1 MTDLLDRPAD
11 LDDAF
16 ERPVVT
22 RLPPRPPVDPVAPLS
37 AATRYPLGPVPD
49 VQDDVRASRGARTG
63 RPARPPRPR
72 WVWYRSRVTAG
83 LLGVFL
89 GGLGLHRM
97 YLGYWRRGLTM
108 LAIFVIGGFFTFGL
122 AALVMAVCGFFE
134 GLLYLTV
141 SRGRY
146 SRDAQGRPLRHSGQI
161 TLAPVSTEDRT

>member
-1 MTDLLDRPAD
+1 MTDLLDRPAH

-49 VQDDVRASRGARTG
+49 VQDDVRASRST
-63 RPARPPRPR
+63 RPARPKRPR

-97 YLGYWRRGLTM
+97 YLGYWRRGLAM

-122 AALVMAVCGFFE
+122 AALVMAVLGFFE
-134 GLLYLTV
+134 GLLYLSV
-141 SRGRY
+141 RRGRY
-146 SRDAQGRPLRHSGQI
+146 SRDAQGRALRHSGQI
-161 TLAPVSTEDRT
+161 MLAPVPTEDRT